1 MTSETW
7 DVGVWTDPGTI
18 GISQFDEFALP
29 TTNAQTERADFC
41 WVPSGGMESA
51 EHEGSEPSEGQHV
64 FWFARV
70 MPYRGNC
77 LGV

>member
-1 MTSETW
+1 MWVRGRTRVQLAYHGAWNDGFTL
-7 DVGVWTDPGTI
+7 
-18 GISQFDEFALP
+18 Q
-29 TTNAQTERADFC
+29 TTNAQAERADFC

-70 MPYRGNC
+70 MPNRGNC